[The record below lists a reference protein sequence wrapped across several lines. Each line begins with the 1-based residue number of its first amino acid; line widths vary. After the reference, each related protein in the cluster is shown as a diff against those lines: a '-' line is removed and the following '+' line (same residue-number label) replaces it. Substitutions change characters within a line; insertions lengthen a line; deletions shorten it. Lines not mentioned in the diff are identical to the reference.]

1 MKKNSYKLS
10 YYALIILA
18 ISLISLLAGRFLF
31 SRDPDSSYRRIMT
44 DNRITTTIDFSLSG
58 ENYSSYNAFNYAVKS
73 YKLKYFDQNGNVVT
87 DPGLIEAQ
95 KKKDDLKAKGLDPK
109 DYLED
114 WMIKMSL
121 IP

>member
-10 YYALIILA
+10 YYALIILG

-58 ENYSSYNAFNYAVKS
+58 ENYSSYN
-73 YKLKYFDQNGNVVT
+73 
-87 DPGLIEAQ
+87 
-95 KKKDDLKAKGLDPK
+95 DLTL
-109 DYLED
+109 LL
-114 WMIKMSL
+114 SL
-121 IP
+121 IN